1 MEARSSGGER
11 YPDTVEVTGSNPVVP
26 TIFYFLGRGKMD
38 WPRALGICIVMIIPT
53 FVGAGI
59 VWEILHSWFAEV
71 IWVIIMGGVS
81 FKIAKSKAHLKEEH

>member
-1 MEARSSGGER
+1 
-11 YPDTVEVTGSNPVVP
+11 
-26 TIFYFLGRGKMD
+26 MD
-38 WPRALGICIVMIIPT
+38 WPRALGIGIVMIIPT

-71 IWVIIMGGVS
+71 IWIIIMGGVS